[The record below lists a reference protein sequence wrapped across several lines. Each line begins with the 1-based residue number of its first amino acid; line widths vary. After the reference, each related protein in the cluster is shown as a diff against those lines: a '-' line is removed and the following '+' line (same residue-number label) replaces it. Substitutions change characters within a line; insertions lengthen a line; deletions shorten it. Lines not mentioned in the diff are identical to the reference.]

1 MEPNT
6 DNYCHNNSPHPDMSK
21 TTNSYHEIISNH
33 VFRKDTEANEIH
45 TSHSESINKHWFEE
59 STMSE
64 EAYLKSFKEESIVN
78 EELANANVDGY
89 RKIHFPDYRKEM
101 SNQEENL
108 DMTDV
113 PKKRV
118 KHRWRK

>member
-21 TTNSYHEIISNH
+21 TTNSYQEIINNH
-33 VFRKDTEANEIH
+33 VFRKDTDATEIH
-45 TSHSESINKHWFEE
+45 PSHSESINKHWFEE

-64 EAYLKSFKEESIVN
+64 EVYPKSFKEDSIVN
-78 EELANANVDGY
+78 EELANTDVDGY
-89 RKIHFPDYRKEM
+89 HKIHFPDDRKEM